1 MIHIYCG
8 DGKGKT
14 TAAMGLALRMAGAGK
29 NVLIGQ
35 FFKDGSSGEI
45 KALKTI
51 PGVEVLN
58 CGTVPGRYVHMT
70 DIQKEQARK
79 DYTAYLLTLLER
91 GRNADLLVLDE
102 VISALNRGIV
112 PMEPV
117 VTYLKAWGG
126 EKEIVLTGRNPAQTL
141 VDLADYVTEMRKEKH
156 PFDQGVRAR
165 KGIEY

>member
-1 MIHIYCG
+1 M
-8 DGKGKT
+8 
-14 TAAMGLALRMAGAGK
+14 
-29 NVLIGQ
+29 
-35 FFKDGSSGEI
+35 
-45 KALKTI
+45 
-51 PGVEVLN
+51 
-58 CGTVPGRYVHMT
+58 
-70 DIQKEQARK
+70 
-79 DYTAYLLTLLER
+79 
-91 GRNADLLVLDE
+91 LDE

-117 VTYLKAWGG
+117 VAYLKAWGA